1 MGCAQNRFDAQ
12 SLAANLY
19 ELGILAYDQG
29 LFSDSKLIKH
39 DIERLILKHS
49 VFLVLYQCALCEKSE
64 ENSLLAI
71 EGAKKISPHI
81 KVIITGCLT
90 SLKDEIAAHS
100 VTMLKEL
107 ADVQHAISNYMV
119 AQQRSDYSE
128 TLRQFIRGTS
138 ELEPKVVQLKRGCR
152 KYCTYCICPHL
163 NKEKKENFPGIKKQ
177 LEYLK
182 KIGVKKIE
190 FGGPDVGDWKDPERN
205 KSFEDILRLIFEKY
219 GFDINY
225 FEIHPVNMTSGIIE
239 LLRIMLK
246 SERITR
252 EISLPIQSASDKLLK
267 AMNRRYD
274 RQYLLNLFTGLVT
287 HIPDISITTDIIIGF
302 PGETEEDFRLT
313 SEFLEKFS
321 NNIVRVDY
329 YEYSARIHTP
339 AAKSD
344 NHRID
349 RITIQRRYE
358 SYCELIQKQ
367 TELH

>member
-71 EGAKKISPHI
+71 EGAKKNNPHI

-90 SLKDEIAAHS
+90 SLKDEIVAHS
-100 VTMLKEL
+100 VIMLKEF
-107 ADVQHAISNYMV
+107 ADVQHTISNYMA
-119 AQQRSDYSE
+119 AQQGSDYSQ
-128 TLRQFIRGTS
+128 TPRQFIRKTG
-138 ELEPKVVQLKRGCR
+138 ELEPKVIQLKRGCR
-152 KYCTYCICPHL
+152 KFCTYCICPYL
-163 NKEKKENFPGIKKQ
+163 NKERKENFSEIKKQ
-177 LEYLK
+177 LEYLE
-182 KIGVKKIE
+182 KIGVEKIE
-190 FGGPDVGDWKDPERN
+190 FGGPDIGDWKDPDEN
-205 KSFEDILRLIFEKY
+205 KSFEDILRFIFEKY
-219 GFDINY
+219 DFDINY
-225 FEIHPVNMTSGIIE
+225 FEIHPVDMTDGIIE

-274 RQYLLNLFTGLVT
+274 SQYLRDLFTKLINQ
-287 HIPDISITTDIIIGF
+287 IPDILITTDIMIGF
-302 PGETEEDFRLT
+302 PGETEDDFRLT
-313 SEFLEKFS
+313 RDFIETFKK
-321 NNIVRVDY
+321 NIVRVDY
-329 YEYSARIHTP
+329 YEFSARHPTP
-339 AAKSD
+339 AARSKLDKLDFETVS
-344 NHRID
+344 
-349 RITIQRRYE
+349 RRYE
-358 SYCELIQKQ
+358 VYSDLTQKKS
-367 TELH
+367 ELH